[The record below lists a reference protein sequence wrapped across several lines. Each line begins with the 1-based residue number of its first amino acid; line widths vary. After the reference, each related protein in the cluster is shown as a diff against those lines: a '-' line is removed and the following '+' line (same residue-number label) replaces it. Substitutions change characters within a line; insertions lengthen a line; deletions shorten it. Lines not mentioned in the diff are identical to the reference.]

1 MYGVTD
7 SGIVNGLGK
16 PTIKFEFDTNDEL
29 KRFLNDNKET
39 LIENYVDVEPESE
52 PEPTPK
58 QRKRLN
64 GIGQPPADVFNVPE
78 SKLKCGG
85 FVPTYERLSDY
96 SHLIDNADHTDQLTG
111 YGFDKATIDTL
122 IDTCQRYYK
131 QVAKLAAHLKADTPA
146 QSAFNVWH
154 WLHTNIKYNYD
165 AAGKEE
171 IRTPARSWADRQ
183 SGVDCDCLSVFT
195 ACLLLNMGYAPK
207 FEIVAFANK
216 PQYSHIFVNLD
227 GIAIDR
233 VLPTFNRRPS
243 LITKTLFMDI
253 PVYRL
258 SGVEDVALQNTLQG
272 LYDSTLSKIAA
283 GTASKKDKLDFR
295 KTQVLV
301 TLQGTDYNA
310 FRLAGIIMPYVVDM
324 DNNGGYYFDNEEIA
338 GLAAAG
344 ENDLIAA
351 ELSGADEITLGKLF
365 KKLKKAIKKVAKKV
379 ATGVKKVAKATTT
392 AVKTVA
398 KQTAKVTKAAVKS
411 AANAVR
417 ATANVVKAGAQAATG
432 KGSAAKATLKKAG
445 QQVKKAVVQP
455 VKTVAKATQ
464 QIVKKAV
471 VQPVKT
477 AVKVTVV
484 QPTKAAVKTTAK
496 VVKATAKATAK
507 AVKAT
512 GNAIKKVVQATI
524 KVAGKLF
531 KVIFVKLNPA
541 TVLLR
546 NSLRLLIAINFLGMA
561 TRLNVSNMAKT
572 AAIAAGY
579 TEQMWTDSQKAKD
592 RVIRFFTKLGGK
604 KSNIE
609 KAIINGA
616 KKKALFKK
624 DYKPTSKIVESGED
638 NATLSGDAPILNGFD
653 GLCGPVTIGS
663 ALAAVGGFIAK
674 IWKWIAKIVPKAAKA
689 VATATKKT
697 GQAIAKAAKA
707 TTKAVA
713 TVAKKTGT
721 AVATAVKK
729 TGALV
734 KKVADKVPQGV
745 KDTVKDTVKN
755 VANTLKDN
763 AINKLQD
770 KIAKKTENKVVP
782 QPQIVTKKKSNLPL
796 ILGIAAGTLLVGGIA
811 IAASKKKKRA

>member
-7 SGIVNGLGK
+7 SSIVEGLGK
-16 PTIKFEFDTNDEL
+16 PTIKFEFDTNDDL
-29 KRFLNDNKET
+29 KRFLTDNKET
-39 LIENYVDVEPESE
+39 LIENYVDVEPQPE
-52 PEPTPK
+52 PEPK
-58 QRKRLN
+58 KRKRLN

-165 AAGKEE
+165 ADGKEE

-195 ACLLLNMGYAPK
+195 ACLLINMGYAPK

-227 GIAIDR
+227 GMAIDR

-310 FRLAGIIMPYVVDM
+310 FRLAGIIMPYVKDI
-324 DNNGGYYFDNEEIA
+324 DEQGGYYFDNEEIA

-379 ATGVKKVAKATTT
+379 ASGVKKVAKATTT

-432 KGSAAKATLKKAG
+432 KGRAAKATLKKAG

-477 AVKVTVV
+477 AVKVTVIN
-484 QPTKAAVKTTAK
+484 PTKTAVKTTAK

-512 GNAIKKVVQATI
+512 GNAIKKVVKAVV

-531 KVIFVKLNPA
+531 KVIFIKLNPA

-579 TEQMWTDSQKAKD
+579 TAQMWEDSKKAKD

-604 KSNIE
+604 KANIE
-609 KAIINGA
+609 KSIVNGA

-624 DYKPTSKIVESGED
+624 DYKPTSKIVESSED

-653 GLCGPVTIGS
+653 GLCGPATIGS

-689 VATATKKT
+689 VATA
-697 GQAIAKAAKA
+697 
-707 TTKAVA
+707 
-713 TVAKKTGT
+713 
-721 AVATAVKK
+721 VKK

-734 KKVADKVPQGV
+734 KKVADKVPQNV
-745 KDTVKDTVKN
+745 KNTVKDTVKN
-755 VANTLKDN
+755 VANNLKDN

-796 ILGIAAGTLLVGGIA
+796 ILGIAAGTLLVGSIA